1 MMQLPVA
8 LQVYSVRDDAEK
20 DFSGT
25 MQKIKDM
32 GYQGVELAGLYGL
45 PAAEVRGVLDQVGLA
60 CISAHVPLAEL
71 LADLEGTLDQ
81 YVAIGCKYIAIPYL
95 EEDMRPGRPGFARV
109 LEAVPAIGRKCVEK
123 GMTLLYHNHDFE
135 FVRLDNGAYGLDHLY
150 ATIPADLLQT
160 QLDTCWINVAGESPV
175 AYIKKY
181 AGRCPL
187 VHFKDFYM
195 EGPKNGE
202 PLYEL
207 IGLEE
212 KKAARQ
218 GSFEFRPVGHGLQ
231 DIPAILQATVESG
244 AEWIVVEQ
252 DNSVGRP
259 ALDAAELSIRYL
271 RSLS

>member
-1 MMQLPVA
+1 
-8 LQVYSVRDDAEK
+8 
-20 DFSGT
+20 
-25 MQKIKDM
+25 
-32 GYQGVELAGLYGL
+32 
-45 PAAEVRGVLDQVGLA
+45 
-60 CISAHVPLAEL
+60 
-71 LADLEGTLDQ
+71 
-81 YVAIGCKYIAIPYL
+81 
-95 EEDMRPGRPGFARV
+95 
-109 LEAVPAIGRKCVEK
+109 
-123 GMTLLYHNHDFE
+123 
-135 FVRLDNGAYGLDHLY
+135 
-150 ATIPADLLQT
+150 
-160 QLDTCWINVAGESPV
+160 
-175 AYIKKY
+175 
-181 AGRCPL
+181 
-187 VHFKDFYM
+187 M